1 MNPIGQNVLPILLW
15 RHQRMERGTE
25 RCDFMRLRRETLV
38 MQLWQPSWSLDIE
51 LLPQFAR
58 NTMLFGSTEEMEGAV
73 GILWA
78 CHWDLHFLWP
88 LSNFGSV
95 QACLGRGNMNIE
107 FFLSFHPFLLAA
119 QIFFSQSETINNK
132 KFGSKW
138 NICKLIMA
146 RNPSLIF
153 NKLWFAVRSQILQ
166 KTSKFFCTEQWTHDG
181 LR

>member
-1 MNPIGQNVLPILLW
+1 
-15 RHQRMERGTE
+15 MERGTE

-58 NTMLFGSTEEMEGAV
+58 NTMLFGSTEEMERTV

-78 CHWDLHFLWP
+78 CQWDLHFLWP

-132 KFGSKW
+132 KFRSKW

-166 KTSKFFCTEQWTHDG
+166 KTSKFCTEHMMDSDDQTNPKKTYVKVSNQTTS
-181 LR
+181 